1 MFVTLKYDAP
11 ISDWEVVAA
20 NAVVEVL
27 DIDYNGFVA
36 VRHNGR
42 EFYLHSEY
50 LELPALVSNY

>member
-11 ISDWEVVAA
+11 INEWEVIPA
-20 NAVVEVL
+20 NTELMVI
-27 DIDYNGFVA
+27 DNDYNGFVA

-50 LELPALVSNY
+50 LNIPVLSVNY